1 MSSKT
6 FFFNSFIHMC
16 IHCLS
21 RTGSA
26 WKQAMVERT
35 GAGVSGEKSPKQSCL
50 LIMKKKLR
58 LSNIKVDSPQI
69 IINMHL
75 VQTAV

>member
-1 MSSKT
+1 
-6 FFFNSFIHMC
+6 
-16 IHCLS
+16 
-21 RTGSA
+21 
-26 WKQAMVERT
+26 MVERK
-35 GAGVSGEKSPKQSCL
+35 GAGVSGEKSPKQTCL
-50 LIMKKKLR
+50 LMMKKKLR